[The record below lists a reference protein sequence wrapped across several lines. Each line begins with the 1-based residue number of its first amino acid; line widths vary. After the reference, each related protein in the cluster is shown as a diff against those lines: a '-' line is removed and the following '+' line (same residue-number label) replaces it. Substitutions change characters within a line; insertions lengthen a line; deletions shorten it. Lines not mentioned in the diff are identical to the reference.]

1 MAIQAQILYY
11 SSMETKASVSG
22 KKPFVLAI
30 LDGWGFGKKEVGNP
44 IKQANT
50 PVMDGIAQEYP
61 MTLLQAS
68 GQAVG
73 MTWGESGNSEVG
85 HLSIGAGRIVEQY
98 FSRISRSIS
107 DKTFFSNPA
116 LAGAYE
122 YAKKNRSKVHL
133 IGLLTSG
140 TVHSAFALIP
150 ALLDLAVQNDY
161 PETYLHLFL
170 DGKDSGLKE
179 SVKLLGSVG
188 DEIRNRSSGLPAQA
202 GRLATVIGR
211 NFAMD
216 RDNNWELTQKTY
228 ELLVKGA
235 GEKSSDLLATI
246 RNYYLQEKNDSSMPP
261 VVVVDSGFSGIADN
275 DSLIFFNFREDSMRQ
290 ILKPFIEPDFS
301 LFPRADLKNLY
312 VCTMTQYLESPTVA
326 VAFPPPDIANGLTEV
341 LSASGKNQF
350 HIAETEKYAHIT
362 YFFNG
367 LKTRGF
373 NGETDIFIESL
384 KDSENNPAMKSQEI
398 AAKVAEEING
408 DLYDF
413 IVLNLANPDVL
424 AHTGNFPATVKGVE
438 AVDKAIGLIRNA
450 VFGKGG
456 ILIII
461 ADHGNAEGMVYKST
475 GEAETRHESNPVPFY
490 LVARQ
495 YQANKTPETIAGE
508 TSEAAGILA
517 DVAPTILE
525 LMGIPQPA
533 EMTGK
538 SLVSTLTA
546 K

>member
-1 MAIQAQILYY
+1 MATAN
-11 SSMETKASVSG
+11 
-22 KKPFVLAI
+22 KKPLVLAI

-50 PVMDGIAQEYP
+50 PTMDKMALEYP

-85 HLSIGAGRIVEQY
+85 HLSIGAGRIIEQY

-116 LAGAYE
+116 LAGAYDH
-122 YAKKNRSKVHL
+122 ARQNKSKVHL

-150 ALLDLAVQNDY
+150 ALLDLAVQNNY
-161 PETYLHLFL
+161 PETYLHLFS
-170 DGKDSGLKE
+170 DGKDSGLQE
-179 SVKLLGSVG
+179 SAKLLELVRN
-188 DEIRNRSSGLPAQA
+188 EIQSRSCGK
-202 GRLATVIGR
+202 LATIIGR

-216 RDNNWELTQKTY
+216 RDNNWGLTQKTY
-228 ELLVKGA
+228 ELIAKGA
-235 GEKSSDLLATI
+235 GEKSSDIPATI
-246 RNYYLQEKNDSSMPP
+246 KEYYKQGQNDSSMPP
-261 VVVVDSGFSGIADN
+261 IVAEDSGFSGIADN

-290 ILKPFIEPDFS
+290 ILKPFIEPAFS
-301 LFPRADLKNLY
+301 LFPRTDLKNLY
-312 VCTMTQYLESPTVA
+312 VCTMTQYLENPATA
-326 VAFPPPDIANGLTEV
+326 VAFPPPDIVNGLAEV
-341 LSASGKNQF
+341 LSISGKNQL

-367 LKTRGF
+367 LKTKEF
-373 NGETDIFIESL
+373 NGETDIFVESL
-384 KDSENNPAMKSQEI
+384 RDSENNPAMKSWEI
-398 AAKVAEEING
+398 ATKVAEEINR
-408 DLYDF
+408 DFYDF

-424 AHTGNFPATVKGVE
+424 AHTGNFTATIKGIE
-438 AVDKAIGLIRNA
+438 SVDKAMELIKDA
-450 VFGKGG
+450 VFEKDG
-456 ILIII
+456 ILIIT
-461 ADHGNAEGMVYKST
+461 ADHGNAEGMIYKST

-495 YQANKTPETIAGE
+495 YQINKTSETTARE
-508 TSEAAGILA
+508 TGEAAGILA

-533 EMTGK
+533 EMTGTGLLPILK
-538 SLVSTLTA
+538 I
-546 K
+546 